1 MHRILYIFILLTF
14 ISFFISGCSENT
26 KKKAIL
32 EGIGKNFPYQF
43 PKEDS
48 CCRYM
53 ILRYVENPS
62 CSSCQLKLGIWRVY
76 YRKLKNK
83 YGNQIGMHFIIRTNR
98 VKETNHLLDMY
109 GFYEKSSVDSIFD
122 LYSIL
127 ELDPI
132 LGSDITI
139 LLDDNNKIIG
149 FGNPCEDIKIDSLFH
164 QIFEKA
170 LLNQN

>member
-1 MHRILYIFILLTF
+1 
-14 ISFFISGCSENT
+14 
-26 KKKAIL
+26 
-32 EGIGKNFPYQF
+32 
-43 PKEDS
+43 
-48 CCRYM
+48 
-53 ILRYVENPS
+53 
-62 CSSCQLKLGIWRVY
+62 
-76 YRKLKNK
+76 
-83 YGNQIGMHFIIRTNR
+83 MHFIIRTNR